1 MKVFITICK
10 QKTVYNSYMT
20 KTILRI
26 FSSLYRE
33 VLEKFYYMFWP
44 DSKFKTYGYEVIENF
59 LSEEECDYF
68 VNLSNSL
75 LKEESY
81 MINDNAWLTL
91 RKDAKDGLDT
101 KVAQLNMLQNVDEK
115 AKELFSNGEILNL
128 FSKRIKEELSIR
140 SLSIM
145 VDQPDTSTKRSW
157 HVDNLAPAS
166 FKAFIYLTDV
176 TKNTNSPFS
185 VISKSHRWGFRR
197 WLTSVINSFRGN
209 KLSDMLI
216 FSPKGRGTELTAPR
230 GSLILSNQI
239 IFHRGSPYHTENTR
253 YMMVFYLRRKKDS
266 KEEFTLGK
274 PI

>member
-1 MKVFITICK
+1 
-10 QKTVYNSYMT
+10 
-20 KTILRI
+20 
-26 FSSLYRE
+26 
-33 VLEKFYYMFWP
+33 
-44 DSKFKTYGYEVIENF
+44 
-59 LSEEECDYF
+59 
-68 VNLSNSL
+68 
-75 LKEESY
+75 
-81 MINDNAWLTL
+81 
-91 RKDAKDGLDT
+91 
-101 KVAQLNMLQNVDEK
+101 MLQNVDEK
-115 AKELFSNGEILNL
+115 AKELFTNGKVLDL
-128 FSKRIKEELSIR
+128 FNQRIKEELSIR

-145 VDQPDTSTKRSW
+145 IDQPDTSTKRSW

-197 WLTSVINSFRGN
+197 WITSIINSIRGN

-253 YMMVFYLRRKKDS
+253 YMMVFYLRRKKILKKNLHLENLS
-266 KEEFTLGK
+266 NIF
-274 PI
+274 

>member
-1 MKVFITICK
+1 MLST
-10 QKTVYNSYMT
+10 
-20 KTILRI
+20 
-26 FSSLYRE
+26 FSRTFTSLFRE
-33 VLEKFYYMFWP
+33 IIEKFYLISWP
-44 DSKFKTYGYEVIENF
+44 TSDFKTYGYEVIENF

-75 LKEESY
+75 LKDESY

-91 RKDAKDGLDT
+91 RKDADDGLDT

-115 AKELFSNGEILNL
+115 AKDLFTNGDVLDL
-128 FSKRIKEELSIR
+128 FSKRIKEELAIR

-185 VISKSHRWGFRR
+185 VIAKSHRWGFRR
-197 WLTSVINSFRGN
+197 WLTSVINSIRGN
-209 KLSDMLI
+209 TLSDMLI
-216 FSPKGRGTELTAPR
+216 FSPKGRGTELTAPK

-253 YMMVFYLRRKKDS
+253 YMMVFYLRRKKDT

-274 PI
+274 PK

>member
-1 MKVFITICK
+1 MIRSTKL
-10 QKTVYNSYMT
+10 VYNRDMMS
-20 KTILRI
+20 TISRT

-33 VLEKFYYMFWP
+33 VVEKFYYMSWP
-44 DSKFKTYGYEVIENF
+44 TSNFKTNGYEVLENF

-75 LKEESY
+75 LKEDSY

-91 RKDAKDGLDT
+91 RKDADDGLDT

-115 AKELFSNGEILNL
+115 AKDLFSNGDVLNL

-197 WLTSVINSFRGN
+197 WLTSVINSIRGN
-209 KLSDMLI
+209 KLTDMLI
-216 FSPKGRGTELTAPR
+216 FSPKGRGTELVAQK

-274 PI
+274 PS

>member
-1 MKVFITICK
+1 MRFILNRWKKI
-10 QKTVYNSYMT
+10 VYNKNMLL
-20 KTILRI
+20 TISRTFTSLLREI
-26 FSSLYRE
+26 A
-33 VLEKFYYMFWP
+33 EKFYYMSWP
-44 DSKFKTYGYEVIENF
+44 ASKFKKYGYEVVENF
-59 LSEEECDYF
+59 LSKEECDYF
-68 VNLSNSL
+68 INLSDSL

-81 MINDNAWLTL
+81 MINDHAWLTL
-91 RKDAKDGLDT
+91 RKDADDGLDT

-115 AKELFSNGEILNL
+115 AKDLFTNGKVLDL

-145 VDQPDTSTKRSW
+145 IDQPDTSTKRSW

-185 VISKSHRWGFRR
+185 VISKSHRWGLRR
-197 WLTSVINSFRGN
+197 WITSIINSIRGN

-274 PI
+274 PE

>member
-1 MKVFITICK
+1 MLST
-10 QKTVYNSYMT
+10 
-20 KTILRI
+20 
-26 FSSLYRE
+26 FSRNFTSLFRE
-33 VLEKFYYMFWP
+33 IIEKFYLTSWP
-44 DSKFKTYGYEVIENF
+44 TSDFKTYGYEVIENF

-75 LKEESY
+75 LKDESY

-91 RKDAKDGLDT
+91 RKDADDGLDT

-115 AKELFSNGEILNL
+115 AKDLFTNGDVLDL
-128 FSKRIKEELSIR
+128 FSKRIKEELAIR

-185 VISKSHRWGFRR
+185 VIAKSHRWGFRR
-197 WLTSVINSFRGN
+197 WLTSVINSIRGN
-209 KLSDMLI
+209 TLSDMLI
-216 FSPKGRGTELTAPR
+216 FSPKGRGTELTAPK

-253 YMMVFYLRRKKDS
+253 YMMVFYLRRKKDT

-274 PI
+274 PK

>member
-1 MKVFITICK
+1 MRGFIVSSSIK
-10 QKTVYNSYMT
+10 SVYNRTMLST
-20 KTILRI
+20 
-26 FSSLYRE
+26 FSRNFTSLFRE
-33 VLEKFYYMFWP
+33 IIEKFYLTSWP
-44 DSKFKTYGYEVIENF
+44 TSDFKTYGYEVIENF

-75 LKEESY
+75 LKDESY

-91 RKDAKDGLDT
+91 RKDADDGLDT

-115 AKELFSNGEILNL
+115 AKDLFTNGDVLDL
-128 FSKRIKEELSIR
+128 FSKRIKEELAIR

-185 VISKSHRWGFRR
+185 VIAKSHRWGFRR
-197 WLTSVINSFRGN
+197 WLTSVINSIRGN
-209 KLSDMLI
+209 TLSDMLI
-216 FSPKGRGTELTAPR
+216 FSPKGRGTELTAPK

-253 YMMVFYLRRKKDS
+253 YMMVFYLRRKKDT

-274 PI
+274 PK

>member
-1 MKVFITICK
+1 MLLIISRSIT
-10 QKTVYNSYMT
+10 
-20 KTILRI
+20 
-26 FSSLYRE
+26 SLFRE
-33 VLEKFYYMFWP
+33 IVEKFYYFTWP
-44 DSKFKTYGYEVIENF
+44 KSYFKTYGYEVLDGF

-91 RKDAKDGLDT
+91 RKDAADGLDT
-101 KVAQLNMLQNVDEK
+101 KVAQLNMLQNVDKK
-115 AKELFSNGEILNL
+115 AKDLFTNGEVLGL

-145 VDQPDTSTKRSW
+145 IDQPDTSTKRSW

-185 VISKSHRWGFRR
+185 VISKSHRWAFRR
-197 WLTSVINSFRGN
+197 WITSIINLIRGN

-216 FSPKGRGTELTAPR
+216 FSPNGRGTELTAPK

-253 YMMVFYLRRKKDS
+253 YMMVFYLRRKKDT

-274 PI
+274 PK

>member
-1 MKVFITICK
+1 MFSTITKSAQLLI
-10 QKTVYNSYMT
+10 
-20 KTILRI
+20 
-26 FSSLYRE
+26 RE
-33 VLEKFYYMFWP
+33 IIEKFNQLSWP
-44 DSKFKTYGYEVIENF
+44 SSDFKQNGYEVIENF
-59 LSEEECDYF
+59 LSEEDCDYF

-81 MINDNAWLTL
+81 MINENAWLTL
-91 RKDAKDGLDT
+91 RKDLEDGLDT
-101 KVAQLNMLQNVDEK
+101 KVAQLNMLQNVDDR
-115 AKELFSNGEILNL
+115 AKELFSNGKVLEL
-128 FSKRIKEELSIR
+128 FNKKIKEELAIR

-145 VDQPDTSTKRSW
+145 IDQPDTSTKRSW

-197 WLTSVINSFRGN
+197 WITSVINSIKGHN
-209 KLSDMLI
+209 LSDMLI
-216 FSPKGRGTELTAPR
+216 FSPKGRGTELMAPK

-253 YMMVFYLRRKKDS
+253 YMMVLYLRRKKDIM
-266 KEEFTLGK
+266 EEFTLGK
-274 PI
+274 PKQN

>member
-1 MKVFITICK
+1 MRGFIVSSSIK
-10 QKTVYNSYMT
+10 SVYNRTMLST
-20 KTILRI
+20 
-26 FSSLYRE
+26 FSRNFTSLFRE
-33 VLEKFYYMFWP
+33 IIEKFYLTSWP
-44 DSKFKTYGYEVIENF
+44 TSDFKTYGYEVIENF

-75 LKEESY
+75 LKEDSY

-91 RKDAKDGLDT
+91 RKDADDGLDT

-115 AKELFSNGEILNL
+115 AKDLFSNGDVLNL

-274 PI
+274 PE

>member
-1 MKVFITICK
+1 MIRSTKL
-10 QKTVYNSYMT
+10 VYNRDMIS
-20 KTILRI
+20 TISRT

-33 VLEKFYYMFWP
+33 VVEKFYYMSWP
-44 DSKFKTYGYEVIENF
+44 TSNFKTNGYEVIENF

-75 LKEESY
+75 LKDESY

-91 RKDAKDGLDT
+91 RKDADDGLDT

-115 AKELFSNGEILNL
+115 AKDLFSNGDVLNL

-197 WLTSVINSFRGN
+197 WLTSVINSIKGN
-209 KLSDMLI
+209 KLTDMLI
-216 FSPKGRGTELTAPR
+216 FSPKGRGTELTAQK

-274 PI
+274 PN

>member
-1 MKVFITICK
+1 MNRCK
-10 QKTVYNSYMT
+10 KIVYNKNMLLTVSRT
-20 KTILRI
+20 FT
-26 FSSLYRE
+26 SLFRE
-33 VLEKFYYMFWP
+33 IAEKFYYMSWP
-44 DSKFKTYGYEVIENF
+44 ASKFKTNGYEVVENF
-59 LSEEECDYF
+59 LSKEECDYF
-68 VNLSNSL
+68 INLSNSL

-91 RKDAKDGLDT
+91 RKDADDGLDT

-115 AKELFSNGEILNL
+115 AKDLFINGKVLDL
-128 FSKRIKEELSIR
+128 FNKRIKEELSIR

-145 VDQPDTSTKRSW
+145 IDQPDTSTKRSW

-185 VISKSHRWGFRR
+185 VISKSHRWGLRR
-197 WLTSVINSFRGN
+197 WITSIINSIRGN

-274 PI
+274 PE

>member
-1 MKVFITICK
+1 MLSTFTRNF
-10 QKTVYNSYMT
+10 T
-20 KTILRI
+20 
-26 FSSLYRE
+26 SLFRE
-33 VLEKFYYMFWP
+33 IIEKFYLTSWP
-44 DSKFKTYGYEVIENF
+44 ASNFKTYGYEVIENF

-75 LKEESY
+75 LKDESY

-91 RKDAKDGLDT
+91 RKDADDGLDT

-115 AKELFSNGEILNL
+115 AKDLFNNGDVLDL
-128 FSKRIKEELSIR
+128 FSKRIKEELAIR

-185 VISKSHRWGFRR
+185 VIAKSHRWGFRR
-197 WLTSVINSFRGN
+197 WLTSVINSIRGN
-209 KLSDMLI
+209 TLSDMLI
-216 FSPKGRGTELTAPR
+216 FSPKGRGTELTAPK

-253 YMMVFYLRRKKDS
+253 YMMVFYLRRKKDT

-274 PI
+274 PK

>member
-1 MKVFITICK
+1 MLL
-10 QKTVYNSYMT
+10 TVSRT
-20 KTILRI
+20 FT
-26 FSSLYRE
+26 SLFRE
-33 VLEKFYYMFWP
+33 IAEKIYYMSWP
-44 DSKFKTYGYEVIENF
+44 ASKFKTNGYEVVENF
-59 LSEEECDYF
+59 LSKEECDYF
-68 VNLSNSL
+68 INLSNSL

-91 RKDAKDGLDT
+91 RKDADDGLDT

-115 AKELFSNGEILNL
+115 AKDLFINGKVLDL
-128 FSKRIKEELSIR
+128 FNKRIKEELSIR

-145 VDQPDTSTKRSW
+145 IDQPDTSTKRSW

-185 VISKSHRWGFRR
+185 VISKSHRWGLRR
-197 WLTSVINSFRGN
+197 WITSIINSIRGN

-274 PI
+274 PE

>member
-1 MKVFITICK
+1 MI
-10 QKTVYNSYMT
+10 VYNRIMNF
-20 KTILRI
+20 TITRT
-26 FSSLYRE
+26 FTSLVRE
-33 VLEKFYYMFWP
+33 IAEKFYYMSWP
-44 DSKFKTYGYEVIENF
+44 TSNFKTYGYEVIQNF

-81 MINDNAWLTL
+81 MINENAWLTL
-91 RKDAKDGLDT
+91 RKDADDGLDT

-115 AKELFSNGEILNL
+115 AKELFTNGKVLDL
-128 FSKRIKEELSIR
+128 FNQRIKEELSIR

-145 VDQPDTSTKRSW
+145 IDQPDTSTKRSW

-197 WLTSVINSFRGN
+197 WITSIINSIRGN

-274 PI
+274 PE

>member
-1 MKVFITICK
+1 MFLTITKSAKFLI
-10 QKTVYNSYMT
+10 
-20 KTILRI
+20 
-26 FSSLYRE
+26 RE
-33 VLEKFYYMFWP
+33 IIEKFYLFSWP
-44 DSKFKTYGYEVIENF
+44 SSGFKQNGYEVIENF
-59 LSEEECDYF
+59 LSEEDCDYF

-81 MINDNAWLTL
+81 MINENAWLTL
-91 RKDAKDGLDT
+91 RKDSQEGLDT
-101 KVAQLNMLQNVDEK
+101 KVAQLNMLQNVDAR
-115 AKELFSNGEILNL
+115 AKELFSDGKILEL
-128 FSKRIKEELSIR
+128 FNQKIKEELSIR

-145 VDQPDTSTKRSW
+145 IDQPDTSTKRSW

-197 WLTSVINSFRGN
+197 WLTSVINSIRGHN
-209 KLSDMLI
+209 LSDMLI
-216 FSPKGRGTELTAPR
+216 FSPKGRGTELMAPK

-274 PI
+274 PE

>member
-1 MKVFITICK
+1 MRGFIVSSSIK
-10 QKTVYNSYMT
+10 SVYNRTMLST
-20 KTILRI
+20 FTRN
-26 FSSLYRE
+26 FTSLFRE
-33 VLEKFYYMFWP
+33 IIEKFYLTSWP
-44 DSKFKTYGYEVIENF
+44 ASDFKTYGYEVIENF

-75 LKEESY
+75 LKDESY

-91 RKDAKDGLDT
+91 RKDADDGLDT

-115 AKELFSNGEILNL
+115 AKDLFTNGDVLDL
-128 FSKRIKEELSIR
+128 FSKRIKEELAIR

-185 VISKSHRWGFRR
+185 VIAKSHRWGFRR
-197 WLTSVINSFRGN
+197 WLTSVINSIRGN
-209 KLSDMLI
+209 TLSDMLI
-216 FSPKGRGTELTAPR
+216 FSPKGRGTELTAPK

-253 YMMVFYLRRKKDS
+253 YMMVFYLRRKKDT

-274 PI
+274 PK

>member
-1 MKVFITICK
+1 MRGFIVSSSIK
-10 QKTVYNSYMT
+10 SVYNRTMLST
-20 KTILRI
+20 
-26 FSSLYRE
+26 FSRNFTSLFRE
-33 VLEKFYYMFWP
+33 IIEKFYLTSWP
-44 DSKFKTYGYEVIENF
+44 TSDFKTYGYEVIENF

-75 LKEESY
+75 LKDESY

-91 RKDAKDGLDT
+91 RKDADDGLDT

-115 AKELFSNGEILNL
+115 AKDLFTNGDVLDL
-128 FSKRIKEELSIR
+128 FSKRIKEELAIR

-185 VISKSHRWGFRR
+185 VIAKSHRWGFRR
-197 WLTSVINSFRGN
+197 WLTSVINSIRGN
-209 KLSDMLI
+209 TLSDMLI
-216 FSPKGRGTELTAPR
+216 FSPKGRGTELTAPK

-253 YMMVFYLRRKKDS
+253 YMMVFYLRRKRDT

-274 PI
+274 PK

>member
-1 MKVFITICK
+1 MI
-10 QKTVYNSYMT
+10 VYNRIMNL
-20 KTILRI
+20 TITRI
-26 FSSLYRE
+26 FTSLIRE
-33 VLEKFYYMFWP
+33 IAEKFYYMSWP
-44 DSKFKTYGYEVIENF
+44 TSNFKTYGYEVLQNF

-81 MINDNAWLTL
+81 MINENAWLTL
-91 RKDAKDGLDT
+91 RKDADDGLDT

-115 AKELFSNGEILNL
+115 AKELFTNGKVLDL
-128 FSKRIKEELSIR
+128 FNQRIKEELSIR

-145 VDQPDTSTKRSW
+145 IDQPDTSTKRSW

-166 FKAFIYLTDV
+166 FKAVIYLTDV
-176 TKNTNSPFS
+176 TKNTNSPCS
-185 VISKSHRWGFRR
+185 VISVSHRWGFRR
-197 WLTSVINSFRGN
+197 WITSIINSIRGN

-253 YMMVFYLRRKKDS
+253 YMMVFYLRRTKDS

-274 PI
+274 PE